1 MAEVEV
7 LSTSPFGNTKEMEP
21 FMTPMNASSL
31 SGSVLRYGNPV
42 VDCDGAWMRALS
54 RQLANVVTVGGSVSA
69 ENLDKLTA
77 YVKRFIMDEKP
88 FVLDLS
94 AVDSIAAQAD
104 QLLDAVGEACEK
116 AGVEWAMVAGDVVT
130 EVLGGAMPARE
141 SADAPLPVVD
151 SVPDALDHF
160 ADANL
165 RRRTMLLPLLATKL
179 TRSA

>member
-1 MAEVEV
+1 
-7 LSTSPFGNTKEMEP
+7 
-21 FMTPMNASSL
+21 MTPMNASSL

-77 YVKRFIMDEKP
+77 YVKRFIIDEKP

-130 EVLGGAMPARE
+130 AVLGGAMPPG
-141 SADAPLPVVD
+141 SP
-151 SVPDALDHF
+151 
-160 ADANL
+160 
-165 RRRTMLLPLLATKL
+165 RTRHCRWL
-179 TRSA
+179 TRFRTRWTTSPTPTSGAAPCCFRCWRQS